1 MRHNMKF
8 TLIDHDKMSIFK
20 EVPYGNRAII
30 QFKKS
35 IFEEDPY
42 GNRAIIQFEDHA
54 AAQAAFTILENEL
67 TFEATRVQYI
77 LGRSIV
83 INKLSDAE
91 YEKMLNVLNQANE
104 N

>member
-20 EVPYGNRAII
+20 D
-30 QFKKS
+30 
-35 IFEEDPY
+35 DPY

-54 AAQAAFTILENEL
+54 AAQAAFAILEKEL
-67 TFEATRVQYI
+67 TFEANRVQYI

-91 YEKMLNVLNQANE
+91 YEKMLDVLKQADE